1 MEIML
6 SKATLKLTPNS
17 NFEAYAP
24 VYCTM
29 TAFPVFIEICLKD
42 NLFG

>member
-1 MEIML
+1 ML
-6 SKATLKLTPNS
+6 SKATLKLTPHS

-24 VYCTM
+24 IYCTM
-29 TAFPVFIEICLKD
+29 TPFPVFSEIFLKV